1 MLRELRRRFRLQVR
15 EFGQSRSVSSRTAV
29 RACSTRKSSFPSA
42 ASLAIS
48 RSHSSSASSNQASN
62 SARSVGESASA
73 ARLIS
78 STVLIKMKVS
88 QQVNYRKIDFL
99 LGYLSTLNNQPSFLH
114 LKLLTIH
121 ELN

>member
-1 MLRELRRRFRLQVR
+1 MLDQEIKLPIGSIF
-15 EFGQSRSVSSRTAV
+15 
-29 RACSTRKSSFPSA
+29 
-42 ASLAIS
+42 
-48 RSHSSSASSNQASN
+48 SHSSSASSNQASN

-99 LGYLSTLNNQPSFLH
+99 LG
-114 LKLLTIH
+114 
-121 ELN
+121 